1 MERKEVKK
9 MLLRTLLPS
18 LLLGLYAGT
27 ALADPATP
35 RFDQR
40 QENQQQ
46 RIDQGVESGALNQR
60 EAARLDAQ
68 QDRLQ
73 RGEDRAKADGVVTG
87 RERARLHHRQDHA
100 SGNVYRKKHNR
111 R

>member
-1 MERKEVKK
+1 MKK
-9 MLLRTLLPS
+9 TIPA
-18 LLLGLYAGT
+18 LLLSLIASM
-27 ALADPATP
+27 AFADDPATP
-35 RFDQR
+35 VFDQR
-40 QENQQQ
+40 QENQER
-46 RIDQGVESGALNQR
+46 RIDQGVASGALSEG

-73 RGEDRAKADGVVTG
+73 RAEDRAKSDGVVTR

>member
-1 MERKEVKK
+1 MKR
-9 MLLRTLLPS
+9 LLPA
-18 LLLGLYAGT
+18 LLLGLVSGA
-27 ALADPATP
+27 ALADEPATP

-46 RIDQGVESGALNQR
+46 RIDRGVASGALTEG

-73 RGEDRAKADGVVTG
+73 RAEDRTKADGTVTR
-87 RERARLHHRQDHA
+87 RERAALHHRQDHA
-100 SGNVYRKKHNR
+100 SANIHRKKHNR